1 MLSKHYWFLWLL
13 FSVIP
18 CISKADFIEGDAAHS
33 SSELRIPEPL
43 LFDLVRPLGAK
54 KGELEVNTLAQQARG
69 SGALEW
75 APEIEYAI
83 ADNLAIE
90 LELPLENSSLTDYK
104 IGLQGTFERL
114 SEPSRISHM
123 IHGWQVI
130 AKKDREKNTYSADAL
145 YINGMRLNDQLST
158 LNMIGYRRTTFGS
171 QGRSAILMNNNL
183 FHDFSPQVTLGLEI
197 NHEIH
202 EGGQW
207 RYSVVPQIHYDF
219 NRHVTVQAGA
229 GISKLNENKQT
240 EQVFAMRLIYAF

>member
-104 IGLQGTFERL
+104 IGLQGTFERP
-114 SEPSRISHM
+114 SEPSRFSHM

-171 QGRSAILMNNNL
+171 QGRSVILMNNNL

-207 RYSVVPQIHYDF
+207 HYSVVPQIHYDF